1 MMRGSLRSTSR
12 DQVSMIRAALV
23 LKSLYIHKIIGF
35 SPALAKHLPT
45 GKSSIVRFAS
55 LRLVMK
61 LLLSREGRP
70 ARFFEGL
77 RLND

>member
-1 MMRGSLRSTSR
+1 
-12 DQVSMIRAALV
+12 MIRAALV

-45 GKSSIVRFAS
+45 GKSRIVRFAS

-61 LLLSREGRP
+61 LLFSE
-70 ARFFEGL
+70 F
-77 RLND
+77 